1 MEQSRKGRGDWA
13 SAGRTLSLSAQSVL
27 SSGISL
33 WRSCSSFK
41 KNFAFAE
48 PPLTFRAEWPN
59 STAYTKSTHDEL
71 LRTDCW
77 VYLHILQTR
86 ERERER
92 EKSISR
98 LRFLFFRISDVFS
111 TFREMLNIC
120 LTLDMFWKTEVRDQ
134 GDIGLVLA
142 MEHTTP
148 YLSHFSMSFKTRHGL
163 NIQSQTSFH
172 SNGTVTQEIVKT
184 DMKCC
189 ESRVGL

>member
-1 MEQSRKGRGDWA
+1 MRKWSSLVKVAVTERQRG
-13 SAGRTLSLSAQSVL
+13 GLSLSPHNQRSLRAFLSGARVL
-27 SSGISL
+27 AS
-33 WRSCSSFK
+33 K

-120 LTLDMFWKTEVRDQ
+120 LTLDMF
-134 GDIGLVLA
+134 
-142 MEHTTP
+142 
-148 YLSHFSMSFKTRHGL
+148 
-163 NIQSQTSFH
+163 
-172 SNGTVTQEIVKT
+172 
-184 DMKCC
+184 
-189 ESRVGL
+189 